1 MIRKITISAV
11 VLLASAGI
19 AFSAT
24 SSSIVKSGQQSVIE
38 SLVSWDKNCRS
49 VAYPR
54 VTLRQVS
61 PGTIYYQNTNLII
74 PSTREAGRC
83 AGKVVRGTNILYK
96 SPQGYVGR
104 AKVRM
109 QIRPAHINRTFT
121 LNKDIRV
128 MP

>member
-1 MIRKITISAV
+1 MIRKIAISAV
-11 VLLASAGI
+11 MLCASASL
-19 AFSAT
+19 AFSA
-24 SSSIVKSGQQSVIE
+24 SSVSTVKSGQQAVIE
-38 SLVSWDKNCRS
+38 SLVSWDSNCKS

-54 VTLRQVS
+54 VTLRRVS
-61 PGTIYYQNTNLII
+61 PGTIYYQNTNVVI
-74 PSTREAGRC
+74 PPTREAGRC

-96 SPQGYVGR
+96 SPKGYTGK

-109 QIRPAHINRTFT
+109 QIRPSHINRTFT